1 MADTIVLVTDDTNE
15 VTTDRP
21 DYASVLLGRPGAAP
35 LDHDGAETAVDAHGV
50 AWHYGDPLGEQRAID
65 DGGIVVDRSHRT
77 VIRVSGK
84 DAPEFLNNLLSQKLD
99 DAPDG
104 FGASALDLNIQG
116 HILHH
121 ADVARVGDD
130 FYLDFPAAQAPSFIK
145 FLRMMIFWSE
155 VTIEEVDYGI
165 LTILGD
171 VQLPDALSPLFLR
184 SVGWASSPR
193 RDIAVPRAAL
203 GATVDTLVDAG
214 VRLAGLMAFTAE
226 RVRGLEP
233 ELGADLDERSIP
245 HEVPGFIGRGEHV
258 GAVHLTKGCY
268 RGQETVARVENLGR
282 SPRLLVLLQ
291 LDGSAPTAPEPGDR
305 IEFNGRAVGRLGTV
319 VHDCDYGPIALALVK
334 RSALDVGELSV
345 VEADADAGTG
355 RAPVPASVDPDSL
368 PVDEGEKAGR
378 AAIAK
383 LRGQQE

>member
-1 MADTIVLVTDDTNE
+1 MADTIVLVTDDTN
-15 VTTDRP
+15 VGTPDRP
-21 DYASVLLGRPGAAP
+21 DYTSVLLGRPGAAP
-35 LDHDGAETAVDAHGV
+35 LDHDGVETAVDARGV
-50 AWHYGDPLGEQRAID
+50 AWHYGDPLGEQRAIH
-65 DGGIVVDRSHRT
+65 DGGVVVDRSHRT

-84 DAPEFLNNLLSQKLD
+84 DAAHFLNNLLSQKLD

-104 FGASALDLNIQG
+104 FGGSALDLDIQG

-130 FYLDFPAAQAPSFIK
+130 FYLDFPAAQTPT
-145 FLRMMIFWSE
+145 FLRFLQMMIFWSE
-155 VTIEEVDYGI
+155 VTITEVDYGI
-165 LTILGD
+165 LSVLGD
-171 VQLPDALSPLFLR
+171 APIPPGLSPLFLR
-184 SVGWASSPR
+184 PVAWASAPR
-193 RDIAVPRAAL
+193 RDLAVPRAEL
-203 GATVDTLVDAG
+203 GTAVDTLVDAG
-214 VRLAGLMAFTAE
+214 FRLAGLMAFTAE

-233 ELGADLDERSIP
+233 ELGADLDGKSIP

-258 GAVHLTKGCY
+258 GAVHLSKGCY

-282 SPRLLVLLQ
+282 SPRVLVMLQ
-291 LDGSAPTAPEPGDR
+291 LDGSAPAAPLPGDR
-305 IEFNGRAVGRLGTV
+305 LEFNGRAVGRLGTV

-345 VEADADAGTG
+345 VDADGG
-355 RAPVPASVDPDSL
+355 RAPVSASVDPDSL
-368 PVDEGEKAGR
+368 PADEGEKAGR

>member
-1 MADTIVLVTDDTNE
+1 MADTIVLVTDDSNE
-15 VTTDRP
+15 MTTDRA
-21 DYASVLLGRPGAAP
+21 DYVSVLLGRPGAAP
-35 LDHDGAETAVDAHGV
+35 LDHDGTETAVDAHGV

-65 DGGIVVDRSHRT
+65 DGGVLVDRSHRT

-84 DAPEFLNNLLSQKLD
+84 DAPEFLNNLLTQKLD

-104 FGASALDLNIQG
+104 FGGSALDLNIQG

-145 FLRMMIFWSE
+145 FLQMMIFWSE

-171 VQLPDALSPLFLR
+171 AQLPETVTPVFLR
-184 SVGWASSPR
+184 RIGWAAATR
-193 RDIAVPRAAL
+193 RDFAVPRTEL
-203 GATVDTLVDAG
+203 EATADALVDAG
-214 VRLAGLMAFTAE
+214 FRLAGLMAFTAE

-245 HEVPGFIGRGEHV
+245 HEVSGFIGRGEHV

-282 SPRLLVLLQ
+282 SPRVLVMLQ
-291 LDGSAPTAPEPGDR
+291 LDGSAPTDPLPGDK
-305 IEFNGRAVGRLGTV
+305 IEFNGRAVGQLGTV

-334 RSALDVGELSV
+334 RSALDAGELTIV
-345 VEADADAGTG
+345 DADGE
-355 RAPVPASVDPDSL
+355 RAPVSASVDPDSL
-368 PVDEGEKAGR
+368 PSDEGEKAGR

-383 LRGQQE
+383 LRGQ